1 MLLLG
6 RERAERINILQW
18 WVGVFKP
25 KPLELGVWEGKPDLR
40 DLYDTGVFFLL
51 PLLPTHTSMS
61 IKSIVMTKVYI
72 FLCMCVGT

>member
-25 KPLELGVWEGKPDLR
+25 KPLELGVWEGKGR
-40 DLYDTGVFFLL
+40 KWR
-51 PLLPTHTSMS
+51 HTDRVS
-61 IKSIVMTKVYI
+61 
-72 FLCMCVGT
+72 